1 MQFEKEFVPFTLNY
15 LPYLIEQKF
24 GGKWR
29 KSLLKLPVL
38 TYIHNIFTWKT
49 YFWATACTN
58 LHFSK
63 TGKNTP
69 YHNDRFCQV
78 SGGTILMEGTDENLA
93 LWKLMKYL
101 GVNDLRARKYPQL
114 NEYIGNL

>member
-1 MQFEKEFVPFTLNY
+1 ME
-15 LPYLIEQKF
+15 IQKILV
-24 GGKWR
+24 K
-29 KSLLKLPVL
+29 VTT
-38 TYIHNIFTWKT
+38 TYIHLKNLFFGQQLVL
-49 YFWATACTN
+49 Y

-78 SGGTILMEGTDENLA
+78 SGGTMLMEGTDENMA

-114 NEYIGNL
+114 NEYIANL

>member
-1 MQFEKEFVPFTLNY
+1 M
-15 LPYLIEQKF
+15 
-24 GGKWR
+24 
-29 KSLLKLPVL
+29 LKLPVL
-38 TYIHNIFTWKT
+38 TYIHSPEKPIFGQQLVL
-49 YFWATACTN
+49 Y

>member
-15 LPYLIEQKF
+15 F
-24 GGKWR
+24 
-29 KSLLKLPVL
+29 S
-38 TYIHNIFTWKT
+38 
-49 YFWATACTN
+49 AAACTN

-69 YHNDRFCQV
+69 FHNDRFCQV
-78 SGGTILMEGTDENLA
+78 SGGTMLMEGADENLA
-93 LWKLMKYL
+93 LWKLMKHL

-114 NEYIGNL
+114 NEYIANL